1 MRFISLS
8 PKRSQ
13 RQHKL
18 AKLSGDES
26 PSPQTV
32 ARHEIHTY
40 VELRKQIHDDLRSQH
55 PEWIKPDGQS
65 PMCDAYEARLM
76 ELLGALPQGG

>member
-1 MRFISLS
+1 
-8 PKRSQ
+8 
-13 RQHKL
+13 L